1 MKHRIS
7 HPHPCDTTFLTKA
20 ARRTMRFLSNEDGVT
35 AIEYALIAS
44 LIVIV
49 ALAGIAALGVQL
61 GMTWAHV
68 ANEVGN
74 VT

>member
-1 MKHRIS
+1 
-7 HPHPCDTTFLTKA
+7 
-20 ARRTMRFLSNEDGVT
+20 MRFLSNEDGVT